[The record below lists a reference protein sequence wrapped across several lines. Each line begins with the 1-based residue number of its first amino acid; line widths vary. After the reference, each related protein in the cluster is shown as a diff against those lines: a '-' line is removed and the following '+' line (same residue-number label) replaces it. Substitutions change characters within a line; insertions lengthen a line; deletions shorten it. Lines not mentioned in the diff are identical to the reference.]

1 VVAVAKVVVSVNAV
15 ADDDRDEARRRWRG
29 DHPDGSAVDGFA
41 GLTTLIQVGSVQRRF
56 VVVFGNSV
64 RCTMLIELLALVIH
78 LFKNT
83 LAGQF
88 DFAATLAGPKPC
100 VFSE

>member
-1 VVAVAKVVVSVNAV
+1 
-15 ADDDRDEARRRWRG
+15 
-29 DHPDGSAVDGFA
+29 
-41 GLTTLIQVGSVQRRF
+41 
-56 VVVFGNSV
+56 
-64 RCTMLIELLALVIH
+64 MLIELLALAIH

-88 DFAATLAGPKPC
+88 GFAATLAGPKPC